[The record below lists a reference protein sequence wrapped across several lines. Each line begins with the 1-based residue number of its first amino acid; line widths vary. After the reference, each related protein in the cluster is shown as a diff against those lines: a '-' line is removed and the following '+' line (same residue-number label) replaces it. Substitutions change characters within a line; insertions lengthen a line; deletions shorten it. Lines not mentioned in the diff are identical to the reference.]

1 MAYHKKEESQSHPIT
16 PPTLEVN
23 PKQTT
28 YAEALK
34 GVPSLAGTPYF
45 ATAHFY
51 ISGKLKHY
59 VAAQSLTAQLT
70 TCRIYI
76 VQARYFLV
84 CGNARR

>member
-51 ISGKLKHY
+51 KSGK
-59 VAAQSLTAQLT
+59 S
-70 TCRIYI
+70 
-76 VQARYFLV
+76 
-84 CGNARR
+84 